1 MFDCMGYKVKT
12 KLIVK
17 NNKKGRLIA
26 IKNSYFKM
34 KKMKG
39 LDLV

>member
-26 IKNSYFKM
+26 ILKIAISK
-34 KKMKG
+34 
-39 LDLV
+39 